1 MRNVNKG
8 KKLPL
13 KEIFRIAK
21 DPEAL
26 EKLLLEHGYVTK
38 RGLKEADRLI
48 KGRIKLLE
56 KLR

>member
-1 MRNVNKG
+1 MWKTANA

-13 KEIFRIAK
+13 EEIFRIAK